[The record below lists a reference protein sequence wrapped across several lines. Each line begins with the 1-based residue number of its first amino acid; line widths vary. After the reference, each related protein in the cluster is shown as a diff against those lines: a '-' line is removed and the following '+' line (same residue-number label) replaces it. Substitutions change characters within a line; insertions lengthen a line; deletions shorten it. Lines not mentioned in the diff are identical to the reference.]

1 MKTIFFFILSLFLFL
16 ETFSQSFQVG
26 ITSKTYTDV
35 NRNNR
40 QVKAEIYYP
49 ALSAGNNTTPANGK
63 FPFIVFGHG
72 FVMTYTAYENLSSE
86 WIPKGYIIV
95 FANTETGFSPN
106 HEEFGKDLRF
116 LVNAFL
122 MDNSNNAFLLYNK
135 IDSASAIMGHSMG
148 GGSSFLASAN
158 NNSIKTVIGF
168 APAETNPSTIT
179 AAANVTVPA
188 LILSGEK
195 DGVTPP
201 AQHHLPI
208 YNALASVCK
217 TFVNIKGG
225 AHCYFA
231 KPNFNCDFGETTSSP
246 GISITRQGQQQVT
259 YDLVGLWLNYYLK
272 NNTNSLSVFLDSL
285 QQSNRITYQNFC
297 VIPSATEVDFLQ
309 KTGFEIFPNPASTY
323 LDITSDG
330 YPYELKIVSAD
341 GQWFRLVK
349 ITEYAQRIDLSTFP
363 DGLYFVSFHYG
374 KTVLHKKLF
383 IVRNSF

>member
-1 MKTIFFFILSLFLFL
+1 MKKYYVFSASLLLCF
-16 ETFSQSFQVG
+16 EIFSQSFQVG

-49 ALSAGNNTTPANGK
+49 ALSAGNNTSPANGK

-86 WIPKGYIIV
+86 WVPKGYILV

-106 HEEFGKDLRF
+106 HEEFGKDLIF
-116 LVNAFL
+116 LVNSFL
-122 MDNSNNAFLLYNK
+122 LDNSNNAFILYNK

-148 GGSSFLASAN
+148 GGCSILAAAN

-168 APAETNPSTIT
+168 APAETNPSAIT

-217 TFVNIKGG
+217 TFITIKGG

-246 GISITRQGQQQVT
+246 GISITRQEQQQVT
-259 YDLVGLWLNYYLK
+259 YDFVGLWLNYFLK
-272 NNTNSLSVFLDSL
+272 NDANSFTAFLDSL
-285 QQSNRITYQNFC
+285 QQSNRITYQNSC
-297 VIPSATEVDFLQ
+297 VIPNAAEEDYLQ
-309 KTGFEIFPNPASTY
+309 KMEFEIFPNPASDY
-323 LDITSDG
+323 LSVTSNEF
-330 YPYELKIVSAD
+330 PYNLQIVSAD
-341 GQWFRLVK
+341 GRLTWHKK
-349 ITEYAQRIDLSTFP
+349 ILEHSQHFDLSVFP
-363 DGLYFVSFHYG
+363 DGFYIVSFQYENI
-374 KTVLHKKLF
+374 VLHKKLF
-383 IVRNSF
+383 IVRNSN